1 MHVHGRVLGME
12 GPENKDAVL
21 ITADWD
27 PVTEGLGTTEL
38 LVNLDVYRKL
48 VATAEWEVSLAMDST
63 ILVVLV
69 LSKDG
74 DLVIFTELVV
84 GPTKVLL
91 VDRAMAADIDKRS
104 AANVALS
111 ALEVFK
117 KNGAV
122 IVFSGRDIV
131 LEYSRVV

>member
-1 MHVHGRVLGME
+1 
-12 GPENKDAVL
+12 
-21 ITADWD
+21 
-27 PVTEGLGTTEL
+27 
-38 LVNLDVYRKL
+38 
-48 VATAEWEVSLAMDST
+48 MDST

>member
-1 MHVHGRVLGME
+1 
-12 GPENKDAVL
+12 
-21 ITADWD
+21 
-27 PVTEGLGTTEL
+27 
-38 LVNLDVYRKL
+38 
-48 VATAEWEVSLAMDST
+48 MDST

-117 KNGAV
+117 KMV
-122 IVFSGRDIV
+122 QSLFS
-131 LEYSRVV
+131 VVEILYWNTVELYNQLQIQACF

>member
-1 MHVHGRVLGME
+1 
-12 GPENKDAVL
+12 
-21 ITADWD
+21 
-27 PVTEGLGTTEL
+27 
-38 LVNLDVYRKL
+38 
-48 VATAEWEVSLAMDST
+48 MDST

-69 LSKDG
+69 LSEDG

-117 KNGAV
+117 KKWCSHC
-122 IVFSGRDIV
+122 FQW
-131 LEYSRVV
+131 SRYCIGIQSSCIISCKYRHAFRHHCRRICSLLRF